1 MFGLTR
7 ARRTAAAVV
16 VGAAAAALPTA
27 PSAVAASSTATSPTA
42 GSPTASSPRPVV
54 GGTTTTT
61 AEYPFVMQITDA
73 SGSQFCGGTLV
84 APTKVVTAAHCVVG
98 ETTDNVRVVG
108 GRTRLDGTDGTVGEV
123 GGIWFDPGY
132 TDAANGAD
140 VAVLTL
146 KSPMPYATARYV
158 SPTATGVY
166 APGMTARVLGWGTTG
181 EDGGGAGR
189 LRVATV
195 PVVSDTDCRHSY
207 GSDFVASDMVCAGYP
222 SGGVDTCQGDSGGPL
237 LIGGVL
243 AGITSWGNGCAEAG
257 RPGVYTRLAAFSSL
271 VTEQVRS

>member
-7 ARRTAAAVV
+7 ARRTAAAVAF
-16 VGAAAAALPTA
+16 GAAAAALPTA
-27 PSAVAASSTATSPTA
+27 PSAVAA
-42 GSPTASSPRPVV
+42 PRPVV
-54 GGTTTTT
+54 GGTPTTT

-73 SGSQFCGGTLV
+73 TGGQFCGGTLV

-98 ETTDNVRVVG
+98 ETAGNVRVVG
-108 GRTRLDGTDGTVGEV
+108 GRTHLSGTDGTVGEV
-123 GGIWFDPGY
+123 SRIWFDPGY
-132 TDAANGAD
+132 TDAVNGGD

-146 KSPMPYATARYV
+146 AKPMPYATAEYV
-158 SPTATGVY
+158 SPTGTGVY
-166 APGMTARVLGWGTTG
+166 APGMTGRILGWGTTG
-181 EDGGGAGR
+181 RNGGSSDQ
-189 LRVATV
+189 LRMATA
-195 PVVSDTDCRHSY
+195 PVVSDTECRDSY

-257 RPGVYTRLAAFSSL
+257 QPGVYTRLASFSSL
-271 VTEQVRS
+271 VTEQVLT